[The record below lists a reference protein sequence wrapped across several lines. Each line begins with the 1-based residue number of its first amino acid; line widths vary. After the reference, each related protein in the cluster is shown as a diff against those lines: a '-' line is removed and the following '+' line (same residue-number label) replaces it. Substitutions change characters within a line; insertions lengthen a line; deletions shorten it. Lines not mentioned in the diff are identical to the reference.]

1 MIGPVLKS
9 VFTTDATLFSLFAG
23 RVYPFIAA
31 QGAAAPYVVYDIFRL
46 DPQGSKDQD
55 SHIDETSV
63 RLTVV
68 APLYSTCQSGVEAMR
83 SAFVRTSR
91 TVAGTNVQSCTFE
104 TQRDIYSDSD
114 EYFGVQADFTFRIV
128 KP

>member
-9 VFTTDATLFSLFAG
+9 VFTSDATLNSLFAG
-23 RVYPFIAA
+23 RIYPYLAA
-31 QGAAAPYVVYDIFRL
+31 QGAAAPYVVYDVFRV
-46 DPQGSKDQD
+46 DAQGSKDED
-55 SHIDETSV
+55 SHIDAVSV

-68 APLYSTCQSGVEAMR
+68 ATLYSTCQSGVEAMR
-83 SAFVRTSR
+83 TAFVRTSR
-91 TVAGTNVQSCTFE
+91 TVAGINVQSCTFD

-128 KP
+128 KT